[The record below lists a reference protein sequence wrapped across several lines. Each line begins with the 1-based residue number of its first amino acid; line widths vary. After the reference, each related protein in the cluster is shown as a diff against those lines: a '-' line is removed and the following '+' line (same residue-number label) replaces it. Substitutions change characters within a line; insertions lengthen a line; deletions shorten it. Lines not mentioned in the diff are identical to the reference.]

1 MFTHV
6 FVYNLVAKW
15 QLKLTCLVIL
25 VKGSLKKK
33 EKQKFKK
40 LFIYFWVIENI
51 WSVLY
56 RWKFKLNRRK
66 TKILKTVPVLI
77 ITENKLVQ
85 FAKRSIG
92 TN

>member
-40 LFIYFWVIENI
+40 LFIYF
-51 WSVLY
+51 
-56 RWKFKLNRRK
+56 
-66 TKILKTVPVLI
+66 
-77 ITENKLVQ
+77 
-85 FAKRSIG
+85 
-92 TN
+92 